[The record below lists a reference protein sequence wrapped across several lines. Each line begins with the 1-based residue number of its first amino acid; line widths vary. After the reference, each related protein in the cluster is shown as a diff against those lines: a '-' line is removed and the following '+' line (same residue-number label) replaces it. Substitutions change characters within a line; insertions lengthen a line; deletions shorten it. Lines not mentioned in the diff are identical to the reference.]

1 MKIFDT
7 FLFLNELD
15 LLEIRLNILNSHVDY
30 FIINESPKTFSGKFK
45 PLYYED
51 NKERFSK
58 FKDKIIHNI
67 IEIPEE
73 LGSCWDREI
82 FQRNASISKLK
93 EFCDPDDVVITSDLD
108 EIPNPEILENIDC
121 FFDKNNLYHLKQN
134 FYMYYI
140 NNYVTNNW
148 FGSRICSFEYLKN
161 TSIDDIRQ
169 ATEDENKLN
178 GFVIENGGWHFTYL
192 GGEER
197 IKQKIESFSHQEY
210 NNPNVKNNIS
220 NSLNQN
226 IDIFGRNKQFKVFD
240 LTEENFPKYIVE
252 NKDKYADLIKL

>member
-1 MKIFDT
+1 
-7 FLFLNELD
+7 
-15 LLEIRLNILNSHVDY
+15 
-30 FIINESPKTFSGKFK
+30 
-45 PLYYED
+45 
-51 NKERFSK
+51 
-58 FKDKIIHNI
+58 
-67 IEIPEE
+67 
-73 LGSCWDREI
+73 
-82 FQRNASISKLK
+82 
-93 EFCDPDDVVITSDLD
+93 
-108 EIPNPEILENIDC
+108 
-121 FFDKNNLYHLKQN
+121 
-134 FYMYYI
+134 
-140 NNYVTNNW
+140 
-148 FGSRICSFEYLKN
+148 LKN

-226 IDIFGRNKQFKVFD
+226 TDIFGRNKQFKVFD